1 MKSAASPPAS
11 PVGVSSDLEVRIRK
25 RFPNP
30 EGSFL
35 LNVHFRAL
43 AGFAILFGASGAG
56 KTTLLDCI
64 AGLTDPDEGRIVVG
78 GDAVYDSDSKT
89 NLPAWKR
96 DIGYVLQD
104 LALFPHLT
112 TEQNVSYGL
121 RHLSPSERR
130 TRSREMLNAFRIDH
144 LRERRPAAISGG
156 ERQRVALARAL
167 VTDPRALLLDEPLI
181 ALDRPTKSLILSD
194 LRRWN
199 QQSRIPI
206 LFVTHS
212 GEEVFALGEE
222 VIVLEAGKIV
232 AQGQP
237 KDVMHAP
244 RIETVAQLS
253 GFENIFDAT
262 VVAVNANRGTMTCRI
277 GIGPLTLET
286 PLAAMENG
294 TRLRVG
300 IRAGDILL
308 ATENPRGLSARN
320 VVPGTIHKLEQR
332 HGIVSAAINCAG
344 TSFEVHLTLAALE
357 ALQLAPGKDV
367 WVIVK
372 THSCHLLVG

>member
-1 MKSAASPPAS
+1 M
-11 PVGVSSDLEVRIRK
+11 GISSDLEVRIRK

-43 AGFAILFGASGAG
+43 AGYTILFGASGAG

-78 GDAVYDSDSKT
+78 GEAVYDSDSKV

-96 DIGYVLQD
+96 GIGYVLQD

-112 TEQNVSYGL
+112 AEQNVCYGL
-121 RHLSPSERR
+121 RRFSAPERR
-130 TRSREMLNAFRIDH
+130 TRSREMLSAFRIDH
-144 LRERRPAAISGG
+144 LRDRRPAQISGG

-167 VTDPRALLLDEPLI
+167 VIQPRALLLDEPLI

-222 VIVLEAGKIV
+222 LIVLEAGKIV

-262 VVAVNANRGTMTCRI
+262 VAALNENRGTMTCRI
-277 GIGPLTLET
+277 GTGPLTLET
-286 PLAAMENG
+286 PLVAMEAG
-294 TRLRVG
+294 ARLRVG

-320 VVPGTIHKLEQR
+320 VVPGTIQELELR
-332 HGIVSAAINCAG
+332 HGIVSAAVDCEKTI
-344 TSFEVHLTLAALE
+344 FEVHLTLAARE
-357 ALQLAPGKDV
+357 ALGLAPGKRV

-372 THSCHLLVG
+372 THSCHLLGG

>member
-1 MKSAASPPAS
+1 
-11 PVGVSSDLEVRIRK
+11 VGVSSELEVRIRK

-43 AGFAILFGASGAG
+43 AGFTIFFGASGAG

-78 GDAVYDSDSKT
+78 GDAVYDSDSKA

-96 DIGYVLQD
+96 GIGYVLQD
-104 LALFPHLT
+104 LALFPHFT
-112 TEQNVSYGL
+112 AEENVSYGL
-121 RHLSPSERR
+121 RHLSPPDRQ
-130 TRSREMLNAFRIDH
+130 TRSREMLSAFRIDH
-144 LRERRPAAISGG
+144 LRDRRPAQISGG
-156 ERQRVALARAL
+156 ERQRVALARSL
-167 VTDPRALLLDEPLI
+167 VIEPRALLLDEPLI

-206 LFVTHS
+206 LFVTHT

-222 VIVLEAGKIV
+222 VIVLEAGKIL

-244 RIETVAQLS
+244 RLETVAQLS

-262 VVAVNANRGTMTCRI
+262 VTAVNESRGTMTCRI
-277 GIGPLTLET
+277 GTGLLSLET
-286 PLAAMENG
+286 PLARVEAG
-294 TRLRVG
+294 AHLRVG
-300 IRAGDILL
+300 VRAGDILL
-308 ATENPRGLSARN
+308 ATEQPRGLSARN
-320 VVPGTIHKLEQR
+320 IVAGTIRSLEQKE
-332 HGIVSAAINCAG
+332 GVVSAAIDCGG
-344 TSFEVHLTLAALE
+344 TQFEVHLTLAARE
-357 ALQLAPGKDV
+357 ALILKPGKSV
-367 WVIVK
+367 WVIIK
-372 THSCHLLVG
+372 THSFHRLSE